1 MADEY
6 ENYLQQVQA
15 SCATC
20 PINRSDVCVSGDIL
34 FVEIGGKNGPD
45 IAAILSKAGI
55 NTNTDYEGNE
65 KISKKYIAVI
75 IDDKVKDMVNSGE
88 ISSFLTIDDVMNKKD
103 F

>member
-20 PINRSDVCVSGDIL
+20 PIKPCDVCVSGDIL
-34 FVEIGGKNGPD
+34 YVEIGGKNGPD
-45 IAAILSKAGI
+45 IVSILSKAGVK
-55 NTNTDYEGNE
+55 NNTDYEDNE
-65 KISKKYIAVI
+65 NISKKYIAVI

-88 ISSFLTIDDVMNKKD
+88 ISSFLTIEDVMNQKD